1 MPARAFCY
9 LGDVRMDDH
18 GFDAKQTS
26 SGEGGFL
33 VSGRPTRRESGAIS
47 Y

>member
-1 MPARAFCY
+1 MLARAFCC
-9 LGDVRMDDH
+9 LGDVRTGDNS
-18 GFDAKQTS
+18 FDAKQTS